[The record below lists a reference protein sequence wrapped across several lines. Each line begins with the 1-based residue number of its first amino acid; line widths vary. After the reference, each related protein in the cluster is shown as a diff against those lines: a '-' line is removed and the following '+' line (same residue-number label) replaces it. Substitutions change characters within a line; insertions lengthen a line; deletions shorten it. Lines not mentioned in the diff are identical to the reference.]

1 MSMDL
6 GNQPLSRRSLVGQCE
21 MSRPT
26 GATRALKR
34 SPTHSCLSL
43 HVAVDAEVDET
54 GRGEVL
60 GRGTERQKKKG

>member
-1 MSMDL
+1 
-6 GNQPLSRRSLVGQCE
+6 